1 MVIIDDEEDIA
12 SAEAIER
19 RGEPRGV
26 FPGLKARIMA
36 GPGSGADYDVVEA
49 SRVGFFMRVPKPDS
63 LALGA
68 LISMQLEHQGR
79 LVTIEGEV
87 VRKEIDPRTGMAV
100 RIAAFADED
109 AEANYSAILG
119 VH

>member
-1 MVIIDDEEDIA
+1 MVIIDEEEDLA
-12 SAEAIER
+12 SVEAIER

-36 GPGSGADYDVVEA
+36 GPGSGTEYDVLEA
-49 SRVGFFMRVPKPDS
+49 SRVGFFMRMPKPDS
-63 LALGA
+63 LALGT
-68 LISMQLEHQGR
+68 LISMTLDHQGR
-79 LVTIEGEV
+79 QLVLEGEV
-87 VRKEIDPRTGMAV
+87 VRKEIDPRNGIAV

-109 AEANYSAILG
+109 AEATYSAILG

>member
-1 MVIIDDEEDIA
+1 MVIIDDEEDLA
-12 SAEAIER
+12 SVEAIER

-36 GPGSGADYDVVEA
+36 GSGSGVDYDVVEA
-49 SRVGFFMRVPKPDS
+49 SRVGFFIKMAKPDS
-63 LALGA
+63 LPLGA
-68 LISMQLEHQGR
+68 ALSMQLEHQGR
-79 LVTIEGEV
+79 LVTFEGEV
-87 VRKEIDPRTGMAV
+87 VRKEIDPRHGMAI

-109 AEANYSAILG
+109 AEATYSAILG